1 MTIELVQK
9 LQEANNNY
17 RNGQAS
23 ISDEQYDQMIA
34 DLKAQDANHPYL
46 NTVEPEGEFGE
57 GKIRHS
63 RPMLSTSKAYT
74 DDELSSWAQR
84 VDLAAQEAGA
94 GGAVVLKLTA
104 KLDGMAG
111 RYESAKLASRGNGLT
126 GNDLTHMIEKGL
138 AMSGSGDGEI
148 VISQAY
154 FDENL
159 SDAFMHPRNVVT
171 GIVGADNISEAG
183 LKVLQDSALHF
194 TAYESLHFELA
205 TTQDIV
211 ERLPA
216 LREKILAACPYPT
229 DGIII
234 TVEDNDVRSV
244 LGSTGHHHNWML
256 AAKTVSEIAETKVE
270 GITWQVGRTGRLT
283 PVVNITP
290 IEVSGAKIS
299 NVTAHHAGNV
309 LAQGIGKGA
318 VISLTRSGEVIPKI
332 IEVISQAKE
341 VVIPSQCSC
350 CGEEVK
356 MEKDFLVCNNLKCH
370 DRTTARLNHFF
381 ATIGTID
388 LFGPK
393 ACSMIVE
400 AGLTE
405 ISEIFKQTENQFIAM
420 GFGAGQAKGLVS
432 ELNAAKT
439 RAVDDFLVLGAF
451 GIPNLGRGDS
461 KKLLRQ
467 FKLTEMASVTSE
479 QIVAINGFGEVTS
492 QSIGRELPLIE
503 DQLRFLCE
511 YLENVIET
519 AGLSNSVQSPITGKN
534 IVFTGSMESG
544 PRPEMIKK
552 AESLGAISQS
562 SVNKKTDILVTGGK
576 VGAAKIEKAE
586 KLGTKVVTEAEY
598 LALIAEV

>member
-34 DLKAQDANHPYL
+34 DLKAQDANHPFL

-84 VDLAAQEAGA
+84 VDLAALEAGA
-94 GGAVVLKLTA
+94 GGAIVLKLTA

-148 VISQAY
+148 VISQSY

-194 TAYESLHFELA
+194 AAYESLHFELA

-211 ERLPA
+211 ERLPV

-290 IEVSGAKIS
+290 VEVSGAKIS

-309 LAQGIGKGA
+309 IAQRIGKGA
-318 VISLTRSGEVIPKI
+318 KISLTRSGEVIPKI
-332 IEVISQAKE
+332 IEVISPAVE
-341 VVIPSQCSC
+341 VEIPTQCSC
-350 CGEEVK
+350 CGEDVE
-356 MEKDFLVCNNLKCH
+356 MQKDFLVCNNLKCH
-370 DRTTARLNHFF
+370 DRATARLNHFF

-400 AGLTE
+400 TGLTE
-405 ISEIFKQTENQFIAM
+405 VSEIFKQTENQFMAM

-432 ELNAAKT
+432 ELKAAKT

-467 FKLTEMASVTSE
+467 FKLAEMASVTSE

-492 QSIGRELPLIE
+492 QSIGRELPVIE
-503 DQLRFLCE
+503 DQLKFLCE
-511 YLENVIET
+511 YLENIIAT
-519 AGLSNSVQSPITGKN
+519 ASAASSIQSPITGKN

-586 KLGTKVVTEAEY
+586 KLGTKVIKEADY
-598 LALIAEV
+598 IALIAGL

>member
-1 MTIELVQK
+1 
-9 LQEANNNY
+9 
-17 RNGQAS
+17 
-23 ISDEQYDQMIA
+23 
-34 DLKAQDANHPYL
+34 
-46 NTVEPEGEFGE
+46 
-57 GKIRHS
+57 
-63 RPMLSTSKAYT
+63 
-74 DDELSSWAQR
+74 
-84 VDLAAQEAGA
+84 
-94 GGAVVLKLTA
+94 
-104 KLDGMAG
+104 
-111 RYESAKLASRGNGLT
+111 
-126 GNDLTHMIEKGL
+126 
-138 AMSGSGDGEI
+138 
-148 VISQAY
+148 
-154 FDENL
+154 
-159 SDAFMHPRNVVT
+159 
-171 GIVGADNISEAG
+171 
-183 LKVLQDSALHF
+183 
-194 TAYESLHFELA
+194 
-205 TTQDIV
+205 
-211 ERLPA
+211 
-216 LREKILAACPYPT
+216 
-229 DGIII
+229 
-234 TVEDNDVRSV
+234 
-244 LGSTGHHHNWML
+244 
-256 AAKTVSEIAETKVE
+256 
-270 GITWQVGRTGRLT
+270 
-283 PVVNITP
+283 
-290 IEVSGAKIS
+290 
-299 NVTAHHAGNV
+299 
-309 LAQGIGKGA
+309 
-318 VISLTRSGEVIPKI
+318 
-332 IEVISQAKE
+332 
-341 VVIPSQCSC
+341 
-350 CGEEVK
+350 